1 MIGLGEG
8 GGLSLGL
15 SHLGLNEH
23 LSVNGRHLPTLMYT
37 HSSMGWWGPEG
48 LDMGVINVPSIPQPR
63 PTTLFFQ
70 GLFFF

>member
-1 MIGLGEG
+1 M
-8 GGLSLGL
+8 
-15 SHLGLNEH
+15 
-23 LSVNGRHLPTLMYT
+23 NGRHLLALMYT

-70 GLFFF
+70 GLDGQSGGLSEVHSGMNGGFLVLS